1 MILELYTTL
10 IGYVYL
16 TSVSLEH
23 GTIDDYAHMYFSV
36 KSEQIL
42 RFQATRACEDDKA
55 IWVTFDH
62 LHNRV
67 ALLSSTVFPD
77 SVQ

>member
-42 RFQATRACEDDKA
+42 HFKATRACEDDGD
-55 IWVTFDH
+55 F
-62 LHNRV
+62 RSSPP
-67 ALLSSTVFPD
+67 LLSSTVLPD
-77 SVQ
+77 SVR